1 MGRGRHR
8 HRPMDELESAQ
19 VHQCLSKCGI
29 LFSHDVIILVQN
41 LLMKYHIDLWR
52 NLTASSTGKY

>member
-1 MGRGRHR
+1 MRQGRHR
-8 HRPMDELESAQ
+8 HCSVADLESAQ
-19 VHQCLSKCGI
+19 MHLCLSMCGL

-41 LLMKYHIDLWR
+41 LLMKYYIDLWR